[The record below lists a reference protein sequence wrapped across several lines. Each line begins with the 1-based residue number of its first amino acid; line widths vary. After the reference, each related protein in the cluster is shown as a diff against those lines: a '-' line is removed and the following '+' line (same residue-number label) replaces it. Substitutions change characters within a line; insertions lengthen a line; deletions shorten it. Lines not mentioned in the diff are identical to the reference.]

1 MKKLTIGLATYNG
14 METVGASIESLAR
27 QSFSDYDLLISDD
40 ASSDETLKVIKEHA
54 EKDTRIQVTS
64 LPENVGPLENFKFLL
79 GNAHTEYFMWASQD
93 DLWSET
99 FLELSISALTE
110 NLSASY
116 TLPQWI
122 CESWR
127 LPFVRRYFLPQMN
140 FLCSN
145 DRYERLIGYTKL
157 PFSSFKDNITYG
169 VYRTK
174 ELQRCMLELD
184 SKVKYFSIGCI
195 HNEYIIQFL
204 KAASTPEAILRKRYK
219 NLPPGHL
226 FQKLLLP
233 FLVFQKSKKLS
244 SRYTTNDFFED
255 LEAVM
260 KLSLAPRKITEEVI
274 SLNKNRSEFY

>member
-1 MKKLTIGLATYNG
+1 MKRLTIGLATYNG
-14 METVGASIESLAR
+14 TETVSASIKSLAK

-40 ASSDETLKVIKEHA
+40 ASTDETLEVIKGYA
-54 EKDTRIQVTS
+54 EKDARIRFISQ
-64 LPENVGPLENFKFLL
+64 PKNAGPLGNFKFLL
-79 GNAHTEYFMWASQD
+79 SQAHTEYFMWASQD
-93 DLWSET
+93 DLWSES
-99 FLELSISALTE
+99 FLEQSISALDRDLT
-110 NLSASY
+110 AAY
-116 TLPQWI
+116 TLPRWI

-127 LPFVRRYFLPQMN
+127 LPFVRRYFLPKMK
-140 FLCSN
+140 FLSHN

-174 ELQRCMLELD
+174 ELQRCMIELD

-204 KAASTPEAILRKRYK
+204 KATYTPQAILRKRYR

-226 FQKLLLP
+226 FQKILSP
-233 FLVFQKSKKLS
+233 FSIFKKSKKLS
-244 SRYTTNDFFED
+244 FRYTTDDFFDD
-255 LEAVM
+255 LETVM
-260 KLSLAPRKITEEVI
+260 KLSLAPKKIIEEVI

>member
-14 METVGASIESLAR
+14 IETVGASIESLAR
-27 QSFSDYDLLISDD
+27 QSFSDYDLVISDD
-40 ASSDETLKVIKEHA
+40 ASIDETLKIAKEYA
-54 EKDTRIQVTS
+54 KKDTRIKVICQ
-64 LPENVGPLENFKFLL
+64 PKNIGPLGNFKFLL
-79 GNAHTEYFMWASQD
+79 SQAHTEYFMWASQD

-99 FLELSISALTE
+99 FLELSISAL
-110 NLSASY
+110 NKDLSAAY
-116 TLPQWI
+116 TLPQWV

-127 LPFVRRYFLPQMN
+127 MPFVRRFFLPKMN
-140 FLCSN
+140 FLCLN

-184 SKVKYFSIGCI
+184 LKVKYFSIGCI

-204 KAASTPEAILRKRYK
+204 KAVSTPEAILRKRYK

-226 FQKLLLP
+226 FQKLLIP
-233 FLVFQKSKKLS
+233 YSIFQKSKKLS
-244 SRYTTNDFFED
+244 SRYSTNDFFED

-260 KLSLAPRKITEEVI
+260 QLSLAPKKIIEEVI
-274 SLNKNRSEFY
+274 SLNKSRSEFY